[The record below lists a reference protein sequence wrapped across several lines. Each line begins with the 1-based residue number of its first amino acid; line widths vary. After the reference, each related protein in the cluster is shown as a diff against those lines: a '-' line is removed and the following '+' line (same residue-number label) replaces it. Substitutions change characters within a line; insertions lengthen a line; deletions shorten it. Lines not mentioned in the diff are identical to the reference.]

1 VLTGKRSLGLIAGLA
16 LAAWASG
23 LPSAPAV
30 LAQAVGTTKAATV
43 GPFFGMKGA
52 WTGAG
57 TVTAS
62 DGSSER
68 IKCRVNYTTTPV
80 PVALHQSMRCA
91 SASYAFDIVTDIESN
106 ADGIFGR
113 WSELTRN
120 VTGDFTGRVMG
131 DTIEGQ
137 VMGFGFSVGLAVLT
151 RGDQQAISIRAAGAK
166 FTDVA
171 ITLKRDG
178 P

>member
-1 VLTGKRSLGLIAGLA
+1 VLTGKRSLRLFAGLA
-16 LAAWASG
+16 MVACASG
-23 LPSAPAV
+23 LPSPSAV
-30 LAQAVGTTKAATV
+30 LAQQVGTTRAPIG

-68 IKCRVNYTTTPV
+68 IKCRVSYTTTPTLD
-80 PVALHQSMRCA
+80 ALHQSMRCA
-91 SASYAFDIVTDIESN
+91 SASYAFDIVTDISAN

-120 VTGDFTGRVMG
+120 VTGDFAGTVKG

-137 VMGFGFSVGLAVLT
+137 VQGFGFSVGLAVLT

-178 P
+178 N